1 MRDFASPLITNYQ
14 LEKNN
19 MSILQRFVSVPAVT
33 LAILLGG
40 ASIAAAQSA
49 PIVSGTA
56 NTIGVVIVPGANGA
70 TVANLGL
77 SSNAAGPVF
86 ITSLPVTITPGNG
99 AVLGN
104 LSGCQ
109 VFNANGAALNSG
121 VNIVN
126 TVQGTN
132 VVTLDAPLLV
142 TGGTPTNLTVR
153 CNVSG
158 ATPSGGTFQFSV
170 GTPSFAPAL
179 SVVTPNLTLAD
190 VIVPGQQDAVVANV
204 LLDATRSGTPIVVT
218 TIPLMITSSDG
229 GSTADL
235 TDCRVRNTANGNAVL
250 NTNSSGLVTTGSNVI
265 TLNSPF
271 TVSAGSAALLS
282 VTCDISPTAVNGAT
296 YLVGVTPTILAAT
309 NGSGV
314 SVVPTGA
321 VAGNVTSSGVPVTVF
336 TGATTPSVPNTGAGD
351 PPPALTLVLSG
362 LALALGAFYLRR
374 KLA

>member
-1 MRDFASPLITNYQ
+1 
-14 LEKNN
+14 
-19 MSILQRFVSVPAVT
+19 
-33 LAILLGG
+33 
-40 ASIAAAQSA
+40 
-49 PIVSGTA
+49 
-56 NTIGVVIVPGANGA
+56 
-70 TVANLGL
+70 
-77 SSNAAGPVF
+77 
-86 ITSLPVTITPGNG
+86 
-99 AVLGN
+99 
-104 LSGCQ
+104 
-109 VFNANGAALNSG
+109 
-121 VNIVN
+121 
-126 TVQGTN
+126 
-132 VVTLDAPLLV
+132 
-142 TGGTPTNLTVR
+142 
-153 CNVSG
+153 
-158 ATPSGGTFQFSV
+158 
-170 GTPSFAPAL
+170 
-179 SVVTPNLTLAD
+179 
-190 VIVPGQQDAVVANV
+190 
-204 LLDATRSGTPIVVT
+204 
-218 TIPLMITSSDG
+218 MITSSDG